1 MEGISVYYKPKM
13 LGGGTKNALPMY
25 EKAEV
30 LYKNELKDDIL
41 RPYRGETQNEQ
52 MLHKCR
58 SEIK

>member
-1 MEGISVYYKPKM
+1 M

-52 MLHKCR
+52 MLQKCR